1 MTSLSL
7 RGHTLGASSLTRSAT
22 RLWPASSSKNL
33 EATACID
40 RAIPVTHGRDYYY
53 LRTELR
59 QHNGFG
65 TDHLRDAVD
74 LYKQTWQDLQIAD
87 DLEPDEFLRKHRD
100 GPAVLGSVGL
110 WPSRSWALKAY
121 TKIVASDD
129 IRLALRAARVLGQ
142 LGRAA
147 TPALDARNSPKS
159 NGDLRLHG
167 HYQREFTVAIQQ
179 IRAASQS
186 ESSGH
191 SGERHRVSQAKLSQL
206 MCQLKEHEVK
216 ADAEELSGDALLP
229 TETLLKQLADRT
241 QYRRG
246 ASCWPAGYSR

>member
-1 MTSLSL
+1 MWTHA
-7 RGHTLGASSLTRSAT
+7 RGFEPDQIRDEALARIKLKEFSQAT
-22 RLWPASSSKNL
+22 V
-33 EATACID
+33 CID

-53 LRTELR
+53 LRAELR

-147 TPALDARNSPKS
+147 TPALDALELAEVKWGLCVMATINENSPLQSSKS
-159 NGDLRLHG
+159 ALPRNPNHPATRASLPSRVTSKAVSTDVPA
-167 HYQREFTVAIQQ
+167 QRA
-179 IRAASQS
+179 RGQS
-186 ESSGH
+186 
-191 SGERHRVSQAKLSQL
+191 
-206 MCQLKEHEVK
+206 
-216 ADAEELSGDALLP
+216 
-229 TETLLKQLADRT
+229 
-241 QYRRG
+241 
-246 ASCWPAGYSR
+246 